1 MRNLGLVLAVAVAV
15 VFAGCSCQKLT
26 CKTCTAG
33 QVKHFVDQCDDCQI
47 ESLDFIAG
55 ETSGVRTYPE
65 GTLEW
70 LKSQPVGKVFIHE
83 TEAPKA
89 ATVAVTAQ
97 PTQGG
102 RPGAVAAQDNAI
114 NVNVADTATIQV
126 KPQQDGTVTI
136 TPEVK

>member
-1 MRNLGLVLAVAVAV
+1 MRNLGLVLVVAVAV
-15 VFAGCSCQKLT
+15 VFAGCST
-26 CKTCTAG
+26 CKTCKAG
-33 QVKHFVDQCDDCQI
+33 QVKHFVGECDDCQI

-70 LKSQPVGKVFIHE
+70 LRSQPVGKVFIHE
-83 TEAPKA
+83 TETPRAV
-89 ATVAVTAQ
+89 TVTAQ

-114 NVNVADTATIQV
+114 RVNVADTATIQV

-136 TPEVK
+136 TPEAK